1 MAMNVPPPLTAT
13 GTELPAL
20 DPSPRGPAPQQYAA
34 PAVVRPHVR
43 DAPALNAENVTPP
56 VTATGT
62 ALPALDP
69 SPSSPRAPQQYA
81 APLAV
86 RPQACSAPELT
97 DAKANPAGCVA
108 RPPSPPHPMMPATSA
123 GNV

>member
-69 SPSSPRAPQQYA
+69 SPSSPRAPQ
-81 APLAV
+81 P
-86 RPQACSAPELT
+86 T
-97 DAKANPAGCVA
+97 ANQDTEGQRA
-108 RPPSPPHPMMPATSA
+108 RPLRECTRRWYR
-123 GNV
+123 